1 MIDKKVAKHK
11 TNNFGEL
18 FWKAVSLSP
27 DKETVV
33 QGSNSLTFKQLD
45 QQASKVANLVETAV
59 YIVLRAAKTDPMAI
73 IIATT

>member
-45 QQASKVANLVETAV
+45 QQASKVATLVEKAGITTGDK
-59 YIVLRAAKTDPMAI
+59 VLFLMTHDYLFV
-73 IIATT
+73 

>member
-45 QQASKVANLVETAV
+45 QQASKVANLVEKAGFTKGDKV
-59 YIVLRAAKTDPMAI
+59 IL
-73 IIATT
+73 